1 MCTLHLAGQVMI
13 DQRLVLRLAH
23 TAAEKSKAVVE
34 KIKQSL
40 AEEEDRRKKGVVR
53 GFSGAL
59 EARSILQSSAPR
71 NLFDFSNVAKTAQET
86 IDKSLYIEEVPCAVN
101 KAPDNVVDIVPETME
116 ADESDASDSDL
127 EITAE
132 KSKEEVIK
140 EKIKEHID
148 LDDDS
153 EEEET
158 MTLTKV

>member
-59 EARSILQSSAPR
+59 EANLDLQCFDKYILVSQSST
-71 NLFDFSNVAKTAQET
+71 L
-86 IDKSLYIEEVPCAVN
+86 PC
-101 KAPDNVVDIVPETME
+101 
-116 ADESDASDSDL
+116 
-127 EITAE
+127 
-132 KSKEEVIK
+132 
-140 EKIKEHID
+140 
-148 LDDDS
+148 
-153 EEEET
+153 
-158 MTLTKV
+158 